1 MPEVLPSQAVAIIDS
16 LFPEAAK
23 PPGVF
28 VIGHFRSNDVA
39 VVADLARAIAP
50 DLIRLPS
57 EEFARFFAA
66 ITACRQQVKRWR
78 ATERPISFNLGD
90 EAPNPVS
97 VIRAA
102 LARCPDAIVSAGT
115 AELAFVDPPD
125 LRESLRLDVGAAA
138 SALHNREWKAATV
151 LAGAT
156 IEGLLLWKLG
166 PCDPASLQAALG
178 NEAKKPPPLDDWNM
192 NLLIQAARGLNYIQP
207 STERAAL
214 LAKDFRNLI
223 HPGRGK
229 RLQQACDRGT
239 ALLALG
245 ALEHVIRDLTPPPAS
260 LPSRA
265 RCAIT

>member
-28 VIGHFRSNDVA
+28 VIDHFRSNDLA
-39 VVADLARAIAP
+39 VVTDLARAIAP
-50 DLIRLPS
+50 ELIRLS
-57 EEFARFFAA
+57 AEEFARFFAA

-78 ATERPISFNLGD
+78 ATERPITFNLGD
-90 EAPNPVS
+90 DDPNPVS

-102 LARCPDAIVSAGT
+102 LGQCPDEIVAAGT
-115 AELAFVDPPD
+115 AGLAFIDPPD
-125 LRESLRLDVGAAA
+125 LRESLRLDISAAG
-138 SALHNREWKAATV
+138 SAIHNREWKAATV

-178 NEAKKPPPLDDWNM
+178 NEAKRPPPLDDWNL
-192 NLLIQAARGLNYIQP
+192 NLLIQAARNLGYIQ
-207 STERAAL
+207 SNTERAAM

-245 ALEHVIRDLTPPPAS
+245 ALEHVIRDLTPPPVVGG
-260 LPSRA
+260 
-265 RCAIT
+265 